1 MQDQK
6 KLLLGAHM
14 SIEGGLDKAIER
26 GTQVGCTT
34 LQMFTKSNRQW
45 QAKAIT
51 SEEIEKFKQA
61 VAASGI
67 NPIVAHASYLIN
79 LASPEV
85 ATRKKSIT
93 ALKKELETC
102 EQLNIPYLVLHP
114 GSHVNQ
120 TTKEGI
126 ALINQGLNDVL
137 KEAPGTTMI
146 TLETMAGQGSSVG
159 STFEELAEIYQ
170 LSEYKKRL
178 GFCLDTCHIFAAGY
192 NFSNQKE
199 YEALWS
205 KFDKILGLKNLKV
218 IHLNDSKKE
227 LGCRVDRHEG
237 IGKGKIGKEGF
248 SLLCNDRRFF
258 DIPKILETPKTTLDE
273 DIYNIKAVKE
283 LLSVETKTL
292 LKVKSE
298 KAHKS

>member
-1 MQDQK
+1 MQDRK

-14 SIEGGLDKAIER
+14 SIEGGLHKAIER
-26 GTQVGCTT
+26 GIQVGCTT
-34 LQMFTKSNRQW
+34 LQIFTKSNRQW
-45 QAKAIT
+45 HAKAID
-51 SEEIEKFKQA
+51 SKEVEKFKEA

-79 LASPEV
+79 LASPEA
-85 ATRKKSIT
+85 ATRKKSIA

-102 EQLNIPYLVLHP
+102 EQLEIPYLVLHP

-126 ALINQGLNDVL
+126 ALISKGLDQAL
-137 KEAPGTTMI
+137 QESYSSTMI
-146 TLETMAGQGSSVG
+146 ALETMAGQGSSLG

-170 LSEYKKRL
+170 LSDHKKRL

-192 NFSNQKE
+192 DFSNQKA
-199 YEALWS
+199 YEVLLTE
-205 KFDKILGLKNLKV
+205 FDKILGLQQLKV

-227 LGCRVDRHEG
+227 LGSRVDRHEG
-237 IGKGKIGKEGF
+237 IGKGKIGEKAF
-248 SLLCNDRRFF
+248 SLLCNDPRFF
-258 DIPKILETPKTTLDE
+258 DIPKILETPKTTLAE
-273 DIYNIKAVKE
+273 DAYNIKVVKE
-283 LLSVETKTL
+283 LLNEETKNI

-298 KAHKS
+298 KAG